1 MVFVFGFGLVFFSFR
16 VFCDFQMSLDPWLG
30 CEEYAECEWAQELN
44 GR

>member
-1 MVFVFGFGLVFFSFR
+1 MLDYCLVFFSFLVLR
-16 VFCDFQMSLDPWLG
+16 DFQMSLDPWLG